1 MALFRRAP
9 AVRLTQLRYSW
20 LWIVWVMAFGLLG
33 LLSTCPGVIVH

>member
-9 AVRLTQLRYSW
+9 AVRLTQPRYSW
-20 LWIVWVMAFGLLG
+20 LWIGWLIAFGFLG